1 MFRGALAP
9 KPATLPLDQR
19 WSGNQPPGSRGTVR
33 QSGKPGGQ
41 AVRRHRSGST
51 GHVARQPDRQPGS
64 QAACQPGRLSAC
76 PCPVAKAAGRRR
88 PESQTETLS
97 YKVATEF
104 LSELRRRKMEGA
116 KKKEPSV
123 WA

>member
-1 MFRGALAP
+1 ML
-9 KPATLPLDQR
+9 LPPMGKCLV
-19 WSGNQPPGSRGTVR
+19 GNQPPRSSGTVR
-33 QSGKPGGQ
+33 QSQASQ

-51 GHVARQPDRQPGS
+51 GHVARQPDRQPVS
-64 QAACQPGRLSAC
+64 QAAGQPGRLPAC

>member
-1 MFRGALAP
+1 M
-9 KPATLPLDQR
+9 
-19 WSGNQPPGSRGTVR
+19 
-33 QSGKPGGQ
+33 
-41 AVRRHRSGST
+41 
-51 GHVARQPDRQPGS
+51 
-64 QAACQPGRLSAC
+64 
-76 PCPVAKAAGRRR
+76 AKAAGRRR